1 MVVGSSPAWPAI
13 IRNMKKSK
21 NNKTNIENHQDFIIF
36 LEKRVQSKN
45 YKANVSKEEYDKT
58 VAKLKKARLKLKLGL
73 IK

>member
-1 MVVGSSPAWPAI
+1 
-13 IRNMKKSK
+13 MKKRQK
-21 NNKTNIENHQDFIIF
+21 NNKTAIENHKDFITF

-58 VAKLKKARLKLKLGL
+58 VAKLKKARLKMRLGF